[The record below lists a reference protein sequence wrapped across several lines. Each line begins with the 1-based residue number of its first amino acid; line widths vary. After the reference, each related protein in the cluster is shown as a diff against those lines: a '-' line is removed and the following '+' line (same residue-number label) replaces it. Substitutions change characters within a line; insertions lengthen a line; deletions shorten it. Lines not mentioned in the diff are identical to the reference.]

1 MRASLRTQLILL
13 GSLSFALSGVMGYMT
28 WRGVRDVSVS
38 IDELAQRTSLVR
50 ASAEGDMMHDAIR
63 GDVLTWLLASGDS
76 AREQAA
82 SDLEGHAENFRSL
95 LGKVRDAKLSTE
107 EQAATV
113 SASRAVDDYIKSAQT
128 VMSSDHNDDEAI
140 ITAKAGFDER
150 FEALE
155 TQLGSL
161 SSLIEKDA
169 SRVAEAA
176 TAAPAHMLRVML
188 ITLACGG
195 VVVGLLVWYVIRS
208 ILRRTNDIRSAL
220 ASIERGDLT
229 NEVTSSHADELG
241 QIASSVEQTRKN
253 LASLLRAIQQSSDEV
268 RSAASKMDEV
278 SGTLN
283 VELKRQETE
292 SAQVAAA
299 VEEMSASIQEVSQ
312 GGVSAAKA
320 ASDSR
325 DAAQK
330 GSGVVGQT
338 VEEIQG
344 IAQGVRQSAD
354 AVSTLGKTSEQIGE
368 IIKVINDIADQT
380 NLLALNAAIEAA
392 RAGEHGRGFAVV
404 ADEVRKL
411 AERTTKATEEVA
423 GSIREIQS
431 QTTQAVSLMNSGSE
445 RVAKGVEL
453 AGQAGS
459 ALEVINQGSSSVAG
473 MVQSIAAATEEQS
486 AAAVQVS
493 ESLQKIQQITRN
505 SLGSAGRVVET
516 SQQLSTQSDA
526 LSRQVK
532 EFRF

>member
-13 GSLSFALSGVMGYMT
+13 GSLSFVLSGVIGFVT
-28 WRGVRDVSVS
+28 WRGMHSVTQTIEHVS
-38 IDELAQRTSLVR
+38 ERTVLLR

-63 GDVLTWLLASGDS
+63 SDILSWMLADDDAGKLH
-76 AREQAA
+76 AK
-82 SDLEGHAENFRSL
+82 SDLESHIENFQSL
-95 LGKVRDAKLSTE
+95 LGKVSDAKLSD
-107 EQAATV
+107 EQRKSIDSAVEAVNDYIASSRHLVGLSHDDSAEIASSKADFDAKFSALESELEAMSGLIEDDATKAAQ
-113 SASRAVDDYIKSAQT
+113 SAS
-128 VMSSDHNDDEAI
+128 
-140 ITAKAGFDER
+140 
-150 FEALE
+150 
-155 TQLGSL
+155 
-161 SSLIEKDA
+161 
-169 SRVAEAA
+169 
-176 TAAPAHMLRVML
+176 AAPAELLKVL
-188 ITLACGG
+188 IITLAVGG
-195 VVVGLLVWYVIRS
+195 LVVSALVWFVIRS
-208 ILRRTNDIRSAL
+208 ILRRTTDIRNSL
-220 ASIERGDLT
+220 SSIERGDLT
-229 NEVTSSHADELG
+229 QALNVTQKDELG
-241 QIASSVEQTRKN
+241 QIAASVEQTRKN
-253 LASLLRAIQQSSDEV
+253 LASLLKSIQQSSEEV
-268 RSAASKMDEV
+268 RAAATKMDEV

-312 GGVSAAKA
+312 GGLNAAKA

-325 DAAQK
+325 EAAQK
-330 GSGVVGQT
+330 GSSVVGQT
-338 VEEIQG
+338 VDEIQG
-344 IAQGVRQSAD
+344 IAQGVKQSAD

-431 QTTQAVSLMNSGSE
+431 QTTQAVSLMNSGSQ

-453 AGQAGS
+453 AGQAGA
-459 ALEVINQGSSSVAG
+459 ALQTINQGSSSVAG

-505 SLGSAGRVVET
+505 SLERAGHVVET
-516 SQQLSTQSDA
+516 SHQLSSQSDA